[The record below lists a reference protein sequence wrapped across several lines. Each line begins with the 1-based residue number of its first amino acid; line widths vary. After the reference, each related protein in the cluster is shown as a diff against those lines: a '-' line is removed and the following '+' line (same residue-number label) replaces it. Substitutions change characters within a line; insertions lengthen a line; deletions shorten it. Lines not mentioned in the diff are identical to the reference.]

1 MANNRSIRIVSDS
14 ACDIKKLCGADNFS
28 TAPLKIITSSKEY
41 VDDDSLDLAAMVED
55 LSNYKGKSSTSCPN
69 ISDWIEAFGGADEV
83 YCITITGTLSGS
95 YNSALNA
102 KKAYEEE
109 NPGKRVFV
117 IDSLSTGPEMVLII
131 EKIRDLTKAGES
143 FETVCEKIGAY
154 SKKTGLL
161 FILESMQNLANNG
174 RVSPIVAKMAG
185 LLGIRVV
192 GRASDR
198 GDLEPLSKPRGE
210 KKALDTLIE
219 KMKEHGYRGGKVSIA
234 HCINEAAGRELE
246 KMIKVLFP
254 NACTELHITGGLC
267 GFYAE
272 KGGLLVG
279 YEKG

>member
-1 MANNRSIRIVSDS
+1 MTEKRNIRIVSDS
-14 ACDIKKLCGADNFS
+14 ACDIKELCGTDKFS
-28 TAPLKIITSSKEY
+28 IAPLKIITASREY
-41 VDDDSLDLAAMVED
+41 VDDATLDLAGMVDD
-55 LSNYKGKSSTSCPN
+55 LARYKGTTSTSCPN
-69 ISDWIEAFGGADEV
+69 VNDWIKAFDGADEV

-95 YNSALNA
+95 YNSAMNA

-109 NPGKRVFV
+109 NFGKRVFV

-131 EKIRDLTKAGES
+131 EKIRDLIGAGES
-143 FETVCEKIGAY
+143 FDSVCENVSKY

-192 GRASDR
+192 GRASER

-210 KKALDTLIE
+210 KKALEVLVE
-219 KMKEHGYRGGKVSIA
+219 KMKEHGYCGGKVSIA
-234 HCINEAAGRELE
+234 HCINESAARELE
-246 KMIKVLFP
+246 RKIKEFFS
-254 NACTELHITGGLC
+254 NAKTEVHITGGLC